1 MRAPKLLSVPIVFLL
16 FCSVAIAKRACI
28 SPDQALQRLH
38 KNVCVEAHVYRVVDA
53 SDGIRFLDVCS
64 PQTSDSDCHFFILS
78 STEDKKTVG
87 DLDQLVGQTIQIR
100 GKVLPIQGRA
110 DMILSS
116 KEQLHGGKPKFHP
129 NPKLIKSFSAENGGQ
144 GFSTHNGVGG
154 QHGVHFRHRG
164 N

>member
-1 MRAPKLLSVPIVFLL
+1 MRAPILLSVPIVFLL
-16 FCSVAIAKRACI
+16 LCSAAVAKPACI
-28 SPDQALQRLH
+28 APEQALQHLH
-38 KNVCVEAHVYRVVDA
+38 KNVCVEARVYRVVDG

-64 PQTSDSDCHFFILS
+64 PETSDADCHFFIIS
-78 STEDKKTVG
+78 STEDKKSVG
-87 DLDQLVGQTIQIR
+87 NLESLVGQTIQIR
-100 GKVLPIQGRA
+100 GKLLPIQGRA
-110 DMILSS
+110 DMVLSS

-129 NPKLIKSFSAENGGQ
+129 NPQLVKSFSAENGGQ